1 MKKPSKPIIPRPS
14 EWVGE
19 HFYIPKPRDPV
30 TGAFYSAGPIRLST
44 LQARII
50 DEALSRNENGLLK
63 YTTVIYSTI
72 KKSGK
77 SALASAV
84 GLYMAEQVPFGHV
97 YCLGNDGKN
106 SNDRLFT
113 PMKTCI
119 TLHNRMGGLYK
130 GIRASRAEVVLDNG
144 TKIEAIPCD
153 AAGEAGGEPTMTL
166 FTELWGFDTDAKRHL
181 FTEMTVPSTLFGLS
195 IRWIETY
202 AGYSGVSD
210 LLEGLYEQAV
220 KEGIPHPDFLDIT
233 SEGEP
238 VVWTNE
244 AAGLFCYWDH
254 EPRMPWQLGSEG
266 ERYYQ
271 QEAKILDPTEFRR
284 IHKNQWV
291 SKTGAFIQPEW
302 WDACQDQDIKP
313 LTDSTVPVVVAID
326 AAETN
331 DCAAIVAVTRHP
343 LRPDTDVA
351 VRACKIFKPSTLTST
366 ILLEPTIG
374 FTLLLWSL
382 KWNIVV
388 VGYDAYQM
396 AKMAQDYKRGN
407 LTIDPDK
414 LTKLSAEIGAS
425 KTDEALQLFKKS
437 IQRWYC
443 KFSQQTGR
451 SVADKQLFDMIVHR
465 QLGWNPNDNDTDI
478 AARGNE
484 ETLTKHIKQAGSSS
498 SKGQYRIEKLSDK
511 MKIDAAVA
519 LSMASSLCLRLNLTN
534 KETEIQTPRIDRA
547 QDLTYEEYARRLF
560 GIR

>member
-1 MKKPSKPIIPRPS
+1 L
-14 EWVGE
+14 
-19 HFYIPKPRDPV
+19 YDP
-30 TGAFYSAGPIRLST
+30 GPIRLKEH
-44 LQARII
+44 QKRII
-50 DEALSRNENGLLK
+50 DEALFRREDGLFK

-77 SALASAV
+77 SAIASGA
-84 GLYMAEQVPFGHV
+84 GLCVAEHYPYGHV

-106 SNDRLFT
+106 SNDRLFN
-113 PMKTCI
+113 PIRTCL
-119 TLHNRMGGLYK
+119 TLHNRLGGMYK
-130 GIRASRAEVVLDNG
+130 GVRASRAEVILPNN

-166 FTELWGFDTDAKRHL
+166 FTELWGFDTEAKRRL
-181 FTEMTVPSTLFGLS
+181 FTEMTIPSTRFGRS

-220 KEGIPHPDFLDIT
+220 KEGQPHPDFLDLT
-233 SEGEP
+233 SAGEP
-238 VVWTNE
+238 VVWVNE
-244 AAGLFCYWDH
+244 SAGIFCYWDH
-254 EPRMPWQLGSEG
+254 EPRMFWQLGTEG
-266 ERYYQ
+266 ARYYQ
-271 QEAKILDPTEFRR
+271 QEAKILVPSEFSR
-284 IHKNQWV
+284 IHENRWV
-291 SKTGAFIQPEW
+291 SPSGSFVQAEW
-302 WDACQDQDIKP
+302 WDACQDTNIPP
-313 LTDSTVPVVVAID
+313 LIDSSVPVVVSID

-343 LRPDTDVA
+343 LRPETDIA
-351 VRACKIFKPSTLTST
+351 VRACKIFKPSGLTST

-374 FTLLLWSL
+374 FTLLMWAL

-414 LTKLSAEIGAS
+414 LLRLSQEIGV
-425 KTDEALQLFKKS
+425 TRTEEALQLFKKV

-443 KFSQQTGR
+443 KFSQQGAR
-451 SVADKQLFDMIVHR
+451 AVADKQLYDMIIHQ
-465 QLGWNPNDNDTDI
+465 QLAWNPNDRDGDI
-478 AARGNE
+478 SPRGNE

-498 SKGQYRIEKLSDK
+498 VKGQYRIEKLSQT

-519 LSMASSLCLRLNLTN
+519 LSMAAELCLRLNITN
-534 KETEIQTPRIDRA
+534 NELKNETPRLAIA
-547 QDLTYEEYARRLF
+547 HDLPYEEYARRLF